1 MCLFRNKDR
10 EALVKEVCGI
20 RFSNPAGVAFPA
32 GTPLPPANNRILAGF
47 ITLNP
52 PKEDVLKW
60 ISGLQAFREKT
71 VLGVNLSSD
80 IMRNFALVYDFA
92 DFIVIDPDTDSGI
105 DSPDL
110 GDSAQ
115 LISEIVSQRLCY
127 ESYTPVL
134 LRISHA
140 VTPQELNP
148 LLSVCQLYGI
158 DGAIVHGSR
167 KMSMA
172 MELTKGR
179 LPIVGVAENA
189 QEAQELLDNGAVL
202 VETQLR
208 PLPFVKLLKTLE
220 KQAKE
225 KV

>member
-10 EALVKEVCGI
+10 DVLLREVCGI
-20 RFSNPAGVAFPA
+20 QFRNPVGVSFPE
-32 GTPLPPANNRILAGF
+32 GSPLPPTKKRILAGF

-52 PKEDVLKW
+52 PKDNVLKW
-60 ISGLQAFREKT
+60 ITELQTFREKT
-71 VLGVNLSSD
+71 VLGVNLSTD

-105 DSPDL
+105 NSPDV

-115 LISEIVSQRLCY
+115 LLSEIVSQRLCY
-127 ESYTPVL
+127 EHYTPVL

-140 VTPQELNP
+140 VTPQELHP
-148 LLSVCQLYGI
+148 LLSFCQFYGI

-172 MELTKGR
+172 IEQTKGR
-179 LPIVGVAENA
+179 LPIVGVAQNSQDA
-189 QEAQELLDNGAVL
+189 MELLDKGAVL
-202 VETQLR
+202 VETLLR
-208 PLPFVKLLKTLE
+208 PLPLAKLLKTME
-220 KQAKE
+220 KQAKV

>member
-1 MCLFRNKDR
+1 MCLFRNKDKD
-10 EALVKEVCGI
+10 ALIREVCGI
-20 RFSNPAGVAFPA
+20 RFKNPAGVAYPQGSPLTPA
-32 GTPLPPANNRILAGF
+32 KKRILAGF

-52 PKEDVLKW
+52 PKDDVLEW

-71 VLGVNLSSD
+71 VLGVNLSTD

-115 LISEIVSQRLCY
+115 LISEIVSQRLYY
-127 ESYTPVL
+127 ERYTPVL

-148 LLSVCQLYGI
+148 LLSACQLYGI
-158 DGAIVHGSR
+158 DGALVYGS
-167 KMSMA
+167 KKLSLA
-172 MELTKGR
+172 IEQTKGR
-179 LPIVGVAENA
+179 LPIVGVVQDA
-189 QEAQELLDNGAVL
+189 QEAQELLDKGAVL

-220 KQAKE
+220 KQAQD